1 MRATIVV
8 RLTPRLNHRLSLGKR
23 SQFFTGKTFVSEAT
37 VKALHLSVLPRAA
50 WFDAGRSYI
59 DAIQEFSHSLA
70 NEFGAVVT
78 ENELWRATDREHINQ
93 CCDEV
98 VTCELSIHL
107 QRDALACKLVDQRKD
122 LQRADVH
129 RSIEYEVDRPNMVWT
144 FSMATPDSAANIAQT
159 SIFLSSLPAL

>member
-1 MRATIVV
+1 MGNKFRSGLLPWRERSDRNGISPLRGKLRRGQTTEATVRATMVV

-93 CCDEV
+93 
-98 VTCELSIHL
+98 
-107 QRDALACKLVDQRKD
+107 
-122 LQRADVH
+122 
-129 RSIEYEVDRPNMVWT
+129 
-144 FSMATPDSAANIAQT
+144 
-159 SIFLSSLPAL
+159 